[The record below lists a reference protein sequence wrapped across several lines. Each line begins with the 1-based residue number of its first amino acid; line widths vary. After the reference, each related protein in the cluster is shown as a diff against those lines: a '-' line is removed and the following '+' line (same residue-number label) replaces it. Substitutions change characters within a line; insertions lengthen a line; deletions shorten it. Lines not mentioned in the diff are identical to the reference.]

1 MSNEHTVKSYEEELR
16 YLIDSV
22 IKMGSLTESQL
33 VDSMDAVIKVDK
45 DSIDKIIKSDDEIN
59 KFRSKIDTQIM
70 TLLVKR
76 APMAI
81 DLRET
86 ISSLKISQDLER
98 IGDLSKSNAKKV
110 KPLPLDLPEELL
122 GNLKR
127 LGDLVIKQLNDVLDS
142 YVNKNYDKAK
152 EVWEKDEQVD
162 DLTYIAMESVIDF
175 LSKEA
180 DLKEKL
186 FSNKMNGK
194 IFIIEDEPSIIQL
207 VQHNLEKNGFIV
219 SSSVNGN
226 DGLKELK
233 KFQPDLLLLDW
244 MLPDLSGIE
253 ICKNIRK
260 DNSIKNLPVIMLTAK
275 GEEEDKIKGLDS
287 GVDDYLTKP
296 FSFNELMARIKA
308 VLRRSN
314 PNTVSDN
321 LEFED
326 LVLDRIEKR
335 VYRDKKE
342 IQLGPT
348 EFRLLEF
355 SLVNPKRVYSRD
367 QILENVWPN
376 NINVESRTIDVHIRR
391 LRKSINIQNKKELIR
406 TVRSSGYS
414 LI

>member
-1 MSNEHTVKSYEEELR
+1 
-16 YLIDSV
+16 
-22 IKMGSLTESQL
+22 
-33 VDSMDAVIKVDK
+33 
-45 DSIDKIIKSDDEIN
+45 
-59 KFRSKIDTQIM
+59 
-70 TLLVKR
+70 
-76 APMAI
+76 
-81 DLRET
+81 
-86 ISSLKISQDLER
+86 
-98 IGDLSKSNAKKV
+98 
-110 KPLPLDLPEELL
+110 
-122 GNLKR
+122 
-127 LGDLVIKQLNDVLDS
+127 
-142 YVNKNYDKAK
+142 
-152 EVWEKDEQVD
+152 
-162 DLTYIAMESVIDF
+162 
-175 LSKEA
+175 
-180 DLKEKL
+180 
-186 FSNKMNGK
+186 MNGK

-260 DNSIKNLPVIMLTAK
+260 DNSFKNLPVIMLTAK

-321 LEFED
+321 LKFDD
-326 LVLDRIEKR
+326 LMLDRIEKR
-335 VYRDKKE
+335 VFRDGQE
-342 IQLGPT
+342 IKLGPT
-348 EFRLLEF
+348 EFRLLDF
-355 SLVNPKRVYSRD
+355 FLTNPKRVYSRD
-367 QILENVWPN
+367 QILESVWPN
-376 NINVESRTIDVHIRR
+376 NVNVESRTIDVHIRR
-391 LRKSINIQNKKELIR
+391 LRQSVNLKNKRELIR

>member
-1 MSNEHTVKSYEEELR
+1 
-16 YLIDSV
+16 
-22 IKMGSLTESQL
+22 
-33 VDSMDAVIKVDK
+33 
-45 DSIDKIIKSDDEIN
+45 
-59 KFRSKIDTQIM
+59 
-70 TLLVKR
+70 
-76 APMAI
+76 
-81 DLRET
+81 
-86 ISSLKISQDLER
+86 
-98 IGDLSKSNAKKV
+98 
-110 KPLPLDLPEELL
+110 
-122 GNLKR
+122 
-127 LGDLVIKQLNDVLDS
+127 
-142 YVNKNYDKAK
+142 
-152 EVWEKDEQVD
+152 
-162 DLTYIAMESVIDF
+162 
-175 LSKEA
+175 
-180 DLKEKL
+180 
-186 FSNKMNGK
+186 MNGK

-207 VQHNLEKNGFIV
+207 VQHNLEKEGFIV
-219 SSSVNGN
+219 SSSLNGN
-226 DGLKELK
+226 EGLKELK
-233 KFQPDLLLLDW
+233 KFEPNLLLLDW
-244 MLPDLSGIE
+244 MLPDLSGID

-260 DNSIKNLPVIMLTAK
+260 DNSFKDLPIIMLTAK

-287 GVDDYLTKP
+287 GIDDYLTKP

-355 SLVNPKRVYSRD
+355 FLVNPKRVYSRD

-391 LRKSINIQNKKELIR
+391 LRKSINIQKKKELIR